1 MTKAAWIGRMV
12 VWCTIVGMLLLA
24 LGQSLVAEA
33 AGSVSAAA
41 QTGSPVAEES
51 AATASREP
59 VAVPEPSAKAVR
71 YHRGGIW
78 IAVFQTLLGLAIS
91 LLFLFTGWSAR
102 IRDVAR
108 RISPSWFLTIAIY
121 GVIFSLLMA
130 VIDLPVSYY
139 TDFVREH
146 RFGLSNQTFGKWL
159 QDSLFNLAIGTL
171 FSALLLWVPY
181 GLLKRSPRR
190 WWLYTGLLAV
200 PFLLLLILIQ
210 PIWIDPLFNKFGP
223 MKNQALEARI
233 LDLAA
238 QAGIEGGRVYEV
250 EKSADTRTL
259 NAYVTGFG
267 QTKRIVLWD
276 TTIARLSEEELL
288 FVMGHEMGHYVLGHV
303 WKRIGFLALL
313 IITTLYLVYRTA
325 QGLISRFRERFGFDS
340 LDDIASYPLL
350 TLLFGL
356 FFLLAQPAFLAFS
369 RSSEREADRFG
380 LEITR
385 DNRQAATAFVK
396 LQEDNLAVPR
406 PHWLVKLWRGS
417 HPPLGE
423 RIDFC
428 NEYRPWEKGQPLR
441 YGHLFRQRE

>member
-1 MTKAAWIGRMV
+1 MKKLSRLGRV
-12 VWCTIVGMLLLA
+12 AGLLL
-24 LGQSLVAEA
+24 LGGPLLGILSLTPGRGVEA

-41 QTGSPVAEES
+41 QVGSPTAEAS
-51 AATASREP
+51 AATTEP
-59 VAVPEPSAKAVR
+59 VAVPEPSAKAIR
-71 YHRGGIW
+71 YHNGGIW

-91 LLFLFTGWSAR
+91 VLFLFTGWSAR
-102 IRDVAR
+102 IRDLAR

-130 VIDLPVSYY
+130 VIDLPLSYY
-139 TDFVREH
+139 TDYVREH

-159 QDSLFNLAIGTL
+159 QDSLLNLAIGTI
-171 FSALLLWVPY
+171 FSALLLWIPY

-190 WWLYTGLLAV
+190 WWLYTGLLAI

-210 PIWIDPLFNKFGP
+210 PIWLDPLFNKFGP

-441 YGHLFRQRE
+441 YGHLFRQ

>member
-1 MTKAAWIGRMV
+1 
-12 VWCTIVGMLLLA
+12 MLLLA

-41 QTGSPVAEES
+41 QTGSPVVEES
-51 AATASREP
+51 AARASSEP

-159 QDSLFNLAIGTL
+159 QDSLLNLAIGTL

-238 QAGIEGGRVYEV
+238 QAGIEGGRVFEV

-303 WKRIGFLALL
+303 WKLIGFLSLL
-313 IITTLYLVYRTA
+313 IIATLYLVYRTA
-325 QGLISRFRERFGFDS
+325 QGLISRFHERFGFDS
-340 LDDIASYPLL
+340 LADIASYPLL
-350 TLLFGL
+350 TLLFSL
-356 FFLLAQPAFLAFS
+356 FFLVIQPAFLAFN

-385 DNRQAATAFVK
+385 DNRHAATAFVK
-396 LQEDNLAVPR
+396 LQEDNLAIPR
-406 PHWLVKLWRGS
+406 PHWLVELWRGS
-417 HPPLGE
+417 HPSLGD

-428 NEYRPWEKGQPLR
+428 NEYRPWEKGQSLR
-441 YGHLFRQRE
+441 YGHLFRQ

>member
-12 VWCTIVGMLLLA
+12 VWCTIGGMLLLA

-33 AGSVSAAA
+33 AGSVSAAV

-51 AATASREP
+51 AAAASSEP

-108 RISPSWFLTIAIY
+108 RISPTWFLTIAIY
-121 GVIFSLLMA
+121 GVIFSLLLA

-159 QDSLFNLAIGTL
+159 QDSLLNLAIGTL

-238 QAGIEGGRVYEV
+238 QAGIEGGRVFEV

-303 WKRIGFLALL
+303 WKLIGFLSLL
-313 IITTLYLVYRTA
+313 IIATLYLVYRTA

-340 LDDIASYPLL
+340 LADIASYPLL
-350 TLLFGL
+350 TLLFSL
-356 FFLLAQPAFLAFS
+356 FFLVIQPAFLAFN

-385 DNRQAATAFVK
+385 DNRHAATAFVK
-396 LQEDNLAVPR
+396 LQEDNLAIPR
-406 PHWLVKLWRGS
+406 PHWQVELWRGS
-417 HPPLGE
+417 HPSLGD

-428 NEYRPWEKGQPLR
+428 NEYRPWEKGQSLR
-441 YGHLFRQRE
+441 YGHLFRQ